1 MNNLRKKDRKVK
13 EQIRDYLKKKEYN
26 IPVTIKEDLS
36 EFSNEIKT
44 NNNNN
49 KDDMSNLPFD
59 DFSEINSRQNLRLP
73 TLRDKEEKN
82 LSWLLEKKEELKEN
96 NDKKYENFKNRKSR
110 RDSHMKKN
118 ENIEN

>member
-1 MNNLRKKDRKVK
+1 MINQIIKMKIFSGYYEYFKKKRQKSK
-13 EQIRDYLKKKEYN
+13 RTNQRLLKKKEYN
-26 IPVTIKEDLS
+26 IPVTIKEELS

-82 LSWLLEKKEELKEN
+82 LS
-96 NDKKYENFKNRKSR
+96 
-110 RDSHMKKN
+110 
-118 ENIEN
+118 

>member
-1 MNNLRKKDRKVK
+1 MNILRKKDRKVK

-26 IPVTIKEDLS
+26 IPVTIKEELS

-82 LSWLLEKKEELKEN
+82 LS
-96 NDKKYENFKNRKSR
+96 
-110 RDSHMKKN
+110 
-118 ENIEN
+118 

>member
-1 MNNLRKKDRKVK
+1 MNILRKKDRKVK

-26 IPVTIKEDLS
+26 IPVTIKEELS

-110 RDSHMKKN
+110 RDNHMKKN